1 MNNTTKIPSVKNFG
15 ITFTVVFILLGI
27 FLNYLFF
34 IISSILLLI
43 TYLKPSYLKTPNILW
58 FKFGIMISK
67 VVSPIIMGI
76 IFFGVVTPI
85 GFVMKYIF
93 FKNLLSLKKKD
104 LNTHWVKKDEKI
116 NFEDQF

>member
-1 MNNTTKIPSVKNFG
+1 MNNITKIPSVKNFG

-27 FLNYLFF
+27 FLNYFF
-34 IISSILLLI
+34 FTISLILLLI
-43 TYLKPSYLKTPNILW
+43 TYLKPGYLKTPNILW

-67 VVSPIIMGI
+67 IVSPIIMGI